1 MIFQQNDITRQIL
14 LKYLVEGT
22 CQVSFTKVKDNSNR
36 VLLCTLNPNTIPTK
50 YSESVGKVLEP
61 TLDEDLLP
69 VWEVSEGKWKS
80 FRISKVNMFRTEEE
94 LTKQDKSGPDIDS
107 NQKQQI
113 IDRKQ
118 KAMEQ
123 FQEKVQK
130 QKEQAENARQYFKE
144 RNLDNG

>member
-1 MIFQQNDITRQIL
+1 M
-14 LKYLVEGT
+14 
-22 CQVSFTKVKDNSNR
+22 
-36 VLLCTLNPNTIPTK
+36 
-50 YSESVGKVLEP
+50 
-61 TLDEDLLP
+61 DEDLLP

>member
-1 MIFQQNDITRQIL
+1 
-14 LKYLVEGT
+14 
-22 CQVSFTKVKDNSNR
+22 
-36 VLLCTLNPNTIPTK
+36 
-50 YSESVGKVLEP
+50 
-61 TLDEDLLP
+61 LDEDLLP

>member
-1 MIFQQNDITRQIL
+1 VIFQQNDITRQIL

-36 VLLCTLNPNTIPTK
+36 ILLCTLNPNTIPTK
-50 YSESVGKVLEP
+50 YSESIGKVLEP

-80 FRISKVNMFRTEEE
+80 FRISKVNMFRTEE
-94 LTKQDKSGPDIDS
+94 
-107 NQKQQI
+107 
-113 IDRKQ
+113 
-118 KAMEQ
+118 
-123 FQEKVQK
+123 VQK